1 MNLLDEVRPGDEAS
15 GALERV
21 VDVGAEHLQLR
32 GKAAVDDL
40 GVRVATRHRTPGVRL
55 PKVFC
60 GLDGYGG
67 ATSWGSIEVDEVE
80 ADAIAV
86 VVVAG
91 LPKTEPV
98 MSWSVACV
106 VMQNWEAREMSR
118 GGSAIVVA
126 TEGAVEGVAGL
137 LVTSCSRSGRRGG
150 GGP

>member
-1 MNLLDEVRPGDEAS
+1 MRQAALSSGSLMPAPSTSNCVAKPPSTTLAS
-15 GALERV
+15 GSRH
-21 VDVGAEHLQLR
+21 DIEHLACVSQR
-32 GKAAVDDL
+32 CSVVSMDM
-40 GVRVATRHRTPGVRL
+40 V
-55 PKVFC
+55 
-60 GLDGYGG
+60 G

-137 LVTSCSRSGRRGG
+137 LVTSCSRSGQRGG